1 MRREG
6 RVRGKPTNKSRLTG
20 RCKAG
25 KTRCRGCRDHPVE
38 KSRDKRMGR
47 HKRFAGDVRINP
59 DLAEFLLQPP
69 LARLP
74 GGSMDREHELWC
86 SSNADEGA
94 VQLGVLAST
103 VNSMI
108 EAAFAKVHEDD
119 FEVDENPAMACTAS
133 ELASGASILAG
144 NCVDNAAI
152 ESALEF
158 GIFENAAEG
167 SSFSQF
173 ATTRGC
179 TLSEESWSD
188 VDLLE
193 SEQESSV
200 EDDWSMVDDD
210 EDDV

>member
-1 MRREG
+1 
-6 RVRGKPTNKSRLTG
+6 
-20 RCKAG
+20 
-25 KTRCRGCRDHPVE
+25 
-38 KSRDKRMGR
+38 MGR
-47 HKRFAGDVRINP
+47 YKRLAVDVRINP
-59 DLAEFLLQPP
+59 ALAEFLLQPP

-74 GGSMDREHELWC
+74 GGSVDREHEPWC
-86 SSNADEGA
+86 SCNADEGA
-94 VQLGVLAST
+94 VQLGVLAFT
-103 VNSMI
+103 INSMI
-108 EAAFAKVHEDD
+108 EAAFAKLHEDD
-119 FEVDENPAMACTAS
+119 FEVDENPAIACTAY
-133 ELASGASILAG
+133 ELASAAPILVG

-152 ESALEF
+152 ESAFQSEF

-173 ATTRGC
+173 ATIRGC

-200 EDDWSMVDDD
+200 EDGWSMVDDD